1 MNTWLAI
8 FLGGGLGSISRYAMN
23 KFTTLLLPLTFPFG
37 TLFSNLLSSLI
48 LGIFLG
54 FTAIK
59 ADQANSLRF
68 LIAIGFCGGFST
80 FSAFSA
86 ETFEFIRNGVWSYAI
101 GNMLVN
107 VIGCLLMI
115 GLGTWL
121 ARLW

>member
-8 FLGGGLGSISRYAMN
+8 FLGGGLGSMARYGMN
-23 KFTTLLLPLTFPFG
+23 KFAAVILPTTFPFG
-37 TLFSNLLSSLI
+37 SLFSNFLSSFI

-54 FTAIK
+54 FTVGK
-59 ADQANSLRF
+59 AEDENSLRF
-68 LIAIGFCGGFST
+68 IIAIGFCGGFST

-101 GNMLVN
+101 ANILVN
-107 VIGCLLMI
+107 IIGCLLMI
-115 GLGTWL
+115 GLGTWI